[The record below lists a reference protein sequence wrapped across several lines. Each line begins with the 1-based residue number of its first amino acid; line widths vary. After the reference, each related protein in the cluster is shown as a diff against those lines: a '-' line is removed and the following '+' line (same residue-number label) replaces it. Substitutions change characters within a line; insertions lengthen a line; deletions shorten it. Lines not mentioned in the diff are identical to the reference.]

1 MGKGQMGN
9 MGNMLKKVQEMQSQM
24 GRLQKELENK
34 VLNVST
40 GGGMVNITIN
50 GKQEILKIKIEKEVV
65 NPNDVEMLED
75 LILSGV
81 NEAIRQSLKMV
92 ENEMQGLT
100 KGFNI
105 PGLM

>member
-1 MGKGQMGN
+1 MMGKGGMQGM
-9 MGNMLKKVQEMQSQM
+9 MKKVQQMQAEMNKI
-24 GRLQKELENK
+24 QKELETK

-40 GGGMVNITIN
+40 GGGMVNISIN

-92 ENEMQGLT
+92 ENEMRSISSGL
-100 KGFNI
+100 NI